1 MSIDGRKPCNVG
13 KGQAVH
19 VPGKWHL
26 YHVEALPLSC
36 PSVISSPA
44 LRPPECRAFSLI
56 ASANRQLRVRVGSRM
71 ADGSPPKEHRALG
84 RKRALLSAVGVSAD
98 GAMTFD
104 CTIRDLSTQG
114 GKIRSNSVHLP
125 DRFYLIN
132 IRDQVAYDATVAWK
146 RNGEVGLKWN
156 NIIPLDGSLDGRFA
170 HLRRIW
176 TERAP
181 R

>member
-1 MSIDGRKPCNVG
+1 
-13 KGQAVH
+13 
-19 VPGKWHL
+19 
-26 YHVEALPLSC
+26 
-36 PSVISSPA
+36 
-44 LRPPECRAFSLI
+44 
-56 ASANRQLRVRVGSRM
+56 M
-71 ADGSPPKEHRALG
+71 AEDNPPPKEFRSLG

-104 CTIRDLSTQG
+104 CTIRDLSAGG
-114 GKIRSNSVHLP
+114 GKIRSKGVQLP

-156 NIIPLDGSLDGRFA
+156 NVIPLAGTLDVRFA
-170 HLRRIW
+170 HLRKIW
-176 TERAP
+176 SERAP